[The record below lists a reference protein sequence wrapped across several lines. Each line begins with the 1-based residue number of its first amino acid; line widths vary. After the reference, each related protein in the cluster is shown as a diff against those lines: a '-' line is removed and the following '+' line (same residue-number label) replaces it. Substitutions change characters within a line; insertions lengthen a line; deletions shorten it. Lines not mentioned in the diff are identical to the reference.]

1 MSRPMPCAY
10 LTNDAVQFCL
20 TGAVLR
26 TFASASTMGPDA
38 SDIPYLSCVPTD
50 DYPEPRASA
59 EALSNLPDENSD
71 L

>member
-1 MSRPMPCAY
+1 MPCAS
-10 LTNDAVQFCL
+10 LTDEAVPFNL
-20 TGAVLR
+20 LGAVLR
-26 TFASASTMGPDA
+26 TFASAPTMGPDA

-50 DYPEPRASA
+50 DYREPRASA